1 MAAQPT
7 ELFWV
12 SGTPF
17 PALGRRR
24 GSSARTKRSTLI
36 QLAKYRIK
44 PSNKELGREGWSRA
58 ALPSGR
64 GSQPS
69 DMDASEHHLRAMPTK
84 RYHCEPPISTSSADE
99 TFCETP
105 CGTPVLSPEKK
116 SEDVEEALICRIST
130 NLENPTTMQHR
141 WNGEEDGH
149 KE

>member
-84 RYHCEPPISTSSADE
+84 GYHCEPPISTSSADE

-116 SEDVEEALICRIST
+116 IRGCGRGPNLSNLYEPRKPDNNAARVEWRR
-130 NLENPTTMQHR
+130 R
-141 WNGEEDGH
+141 WP
-149 KE
+149 